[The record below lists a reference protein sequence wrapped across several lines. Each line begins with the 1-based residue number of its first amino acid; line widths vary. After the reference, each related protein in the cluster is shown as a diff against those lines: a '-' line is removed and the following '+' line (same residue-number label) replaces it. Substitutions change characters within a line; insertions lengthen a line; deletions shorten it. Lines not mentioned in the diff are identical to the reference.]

1 MSVLATILERV
12 PAAALLR
19 PAQWSKN
26 ALVFAPLLFGER
38 LFEVRPVLRTVI
50 AFAAFCL
57 AASAGYV
64 VNDLRDV
71 ESDRAHPVKRL
82 RPLATGAVTERCAR
96 ALACGLAL
104 AALVLALV
112 LGPGVFAVIVA
123 YLLVTVLY
131 SVLLRQLVI
140 LDVMTIGLLF
150 VLRVEGGALAARVGA
165 SDWLLVSTALLAVF
179 LGLCKRRHELLLLGE
194 AAAMHRTA
202 LRGYSPQFLD
212 PAISLLTSTA
222 LITYLLYA
230 MAPETVARVG
240 STRMLL
246 GGPFVLYG
254 LLRYLQLTYTR
265 DVGGD
270 PTDVLLSDPGVLA
283 AVTGFAAVAIAVS
296 YL

>member
-1 MSVLATILERV
+1 MSTLSAFVARSPT
-12 PAAALLR
+12 AGLLR
-19 PAQWSKN
+19 PPQWIKN
-26 ALVFAPLLFGER
+26 ALVLAPLLFGGR
-38 LFEVRPVLRTVI
+38 LFEPRPVLRTLA
-50 AFAAFCL
+50 AFVAFCL

-64 VNDLRDV
+64 MNDLRDV
-71 ESDRAHPVKRL
+71 ESDRAHPAKRL
-82 RPLATGAVTERCAR
+82 RPLAAGAVTEAQAR
-96 ALACGLAL
+96 TLARGLAAGALAL
-104 AALVLALV
+104 ALVI
-112 LGPGVFAVIVA
+112 GPGVLAAVAA
-123 YLLVTVLY
+123 YLCVTVLY
-131 SVLLRQLVI
+131 SVLLRRLVI
-140 LDVMTIGLLF
+140 LDVMAIGLLF
-150 VLRVEGGALAARVGA
+150 VLRVEGGALAAQVA
-165 SDWLLVSTALLAVF
+165 PSDWLLVSTALLAVF
-179 LGLCKRRHELLLLGE
+179 LGLCKRRHELLLLGD
-194 AAAMHRTA
+194 AAPAHREA

-265 DVGGD
+265 DAGGN

-283 AVTGFAAVAIAVS
+283 AVAGFAVVGFLVH